1 MGPQFNVFSKLRKI
15 NDNLE
20 EEIIKIKINDEIS
33 ARYISGID
41 PQNKYKCAGRKLK
54 FNTGDYHEYEEF
66 NEHLIKIVGFKNKE
80 DYLKSKGPLFFEEL
94 IRGKEEN
101 FTVGPIICRK
111 LYNDFKENFQIAT
124 DYFKENNIDEK
135 YFKYYFM
142 WCRALEAA
150 KENGILIKSWNI

>member
-41 PQNKYKCAGRKLK
+41 PQNKYKCVGRKLK

-66 NEHLIKIVGFKNKE
+66 NEHLIKIAGFKNKE
-80 DYLKSKGPLFFEEL
+80 DYLKSKGPLFFEE
-94 IRGKEEN
+94 
-101 FTVGPIICRK
+101 
-111 LYNDFKENFQIAT
+111 
-124 DYFKENNIDEK
+124 
-135 YFKYYFM
+135 
-142 WCRALEAA
+142 
-150 KENGILIKSWNI
+150 